1 MLRIFGRRGSESK
14 MRLHR
19 NSVQKEFVVT
29 KAKMIRL
36 WIKGDVEN
44 KKINLDKIL
53 GLLSGKG
60 NRPMQR

>member
-19 NSVQKEFVVT
+19 KSVQKEFVIT
-29 KAKMIRL
+29 NAKTIRP

-44 KKINLDKIL
+44 KKINLDKIAVF
-53 GLLSGKG
+53 KY
-60 NRPMQR
+60 